1 MLGLQRGM
9 RIPIAIA
16 MGTILATACA
26 CGSGS
31 ADSAGGDDP
40 YVFYVSIDTSGP
52 TAILSG
58 GLLGGARAAIKDINA
73 KGGING
79 REIKLEVSN
88 DQNNPT
94 KAVSQLQRRLA
105 KGKPDLV
112 YPGGSSA
119 VSMSMLPILTRE
131 KVLSVGATSS
141 IRLNDPEKFPYHFGV
156 TPPSAAYVPT
166 FVQLAKSKGYKKVA
180 MIYSDDATGQSSFK
194 QYEGPLKQ
202 AGIELISASYD
213 SSSLDMTP
221 QLQQLKAQNPQ
232 ALIING
238 YGTAVLYLLRGRAQ
252 IGWTLPTYGDQ
263 LASPSPISGKVT
275 AAQVENYQVI
285 MQTSS
290 LAGDEQHPGL
300 AKVIQGF
307 KSSEA
312 AKYLTQTGL
321 ALFTTTY
328 DLLQFVAYVAG
339 KEKTTD
345 AEKLAKAFEGFK
357 TPANPPWVGKGPKGE
372 VTQYEYTETDH
383 FPKTNATSFKY
394 VEPGAYNADGLYVP
408 GKGY

>member
-1 MLGLQRGM
+1 MRALSRGTKILTAM
-9 RIPIAIA
+9 A
-16 MGTILATACA
+16 MGTILAAVTA

-31 ADSAGGDDP
+31 ADSAGTGP
-40 YVFYVSIDTSGP
+40 FVFYVSIDTSGP

-94 KAVSQLQRRLA
+94 KAVSELQRRLA

-119 VSMSMLPILTRE
+119 VSMSMLPILTRD

-141 IRLNDPEKFPYHFGV
+141 IQLNDPEKFPYHFGV

-166 FVQLAKSKGYKKVA
+166 FIQLAKAKGYKKVA

-194 QYEGPLKQ
+194 QYEKQVKQ
-202 AGIELISASYD
+202 AGIELISAGYD
-213 SSSLDMTP
+213 TTALDMTP
-221 QLQQLKAQNPQ
+221 QLQQLRSQNPD

-252 IGWTLPTYGDQ
+252 IGWNVPSYGDQ
-263 LASPSPISGKVT
+263 LASPSPIAGKVT
-275 AAQVENYQVI
+275 AAQIKNYQVI

-300 AKVIQGF
+300 AKVIAAF
-307 KSSEA
+307 KSSDE

-321 ALFTTTY
+321 AVFTTTY
-328 DLLQFVAYVAG
+328 DLLQFVTYVAG
-339 KEKTTD
+339 REKTTD
-345 AEKLAKAFEGFK
+345 PAKLAKAFEKFK
-357 TPANPPWVGKGPKGE
+357 TPANPPWVGKGPNGE
-372 VTQYEYTETDH
+372 VTRFEYTPSNH
-383 FPKTNATSFKY
+383 FPKTSATSFKY
-394 VEPGAYNADGLYVP
+394 VQPGTYNADGLYVP

>member
-1 MLGLQRGM
+1 MLALSRGM
-9 RIPIAIA
+9 RILIAMA
-16 MGTILATACA
+16 MGTILATVTA

-31 ADSAGGDDP
+31 ADSAGTGP
-40 YVFYVSIDTSGP
+40 FVFYVSIDTSGP
-52 TAILSG
+52 TAILGG
-58 GLLGGARAAIKDINA
+58 GLLGGARAAITDINA

-94 KAVSQLQRRLA
+94 KAVSELQRRLA

-119 VSMSMLPILTRE
+119 VSMSMLPILTRD

-141 IRLNDPEKFPYHFGV
+141 IQLNDPKKFPYHFGV

-166 FVQLAKSKGYKKVA
+166 FVQLAKAKGYKKVA

-202 AGIELISASYD
+202 AGIELVSASYD
-213 SSSLDMTP
+213 ATALDMTP

-232 ALIING
+232 ALIVNG
-238 YGTAVLYLLRGRAQ
+238 YGTAVLYVLRGRSQ
-252 IGWTLPTYGDQ
+252 LGWTLPSYGDQ
-263 LASPSPISGKVT
+263 LASPSPIAGKVT
-275 AAQVENYQVI
+275 AAQIQNYQVI

-290 LAGDEQHPGL
+290 LAGDQQHPGL
-300 AKVIQGF
+300 DKVIQTL
-307 KSSEA
+307 KTSES
-312 AKYLTQTGL
+312 AKYLTQAGL

-328 DLLQFVAYVAG
+328 DLLQYVAHVAG
-339 KEKTTD
+339 QEKTTD
-345 AEKLAKAFEGFK
+345 GEKLAKAFEKFK

-372 VTQYEYTETDH
+372 VTQFEYTPTNH
-383 FPKTNATSFKY
+383 FPKTSATSFKY
-394 VEPGAYNADGLYVP
+394 VQPGTYDGNGFYVP